1 MLMPYRRLPNTDA
14 ARLRAMQTASKKYES
29 LGTNAPFQPK
39 TIHEINALIP
49 QYERA
54 IEDFKLQN
62 STQAT
67 KNKKYQNLVKT
78 AKMYISHFIQVLN
91 LSCIRN
97 EIKPE
102 KKLLYKLLPTNYSV
116 PDLSTEALIL
126 EWGKNIIDGEN
137 ERIIN
142 GGAPIY
148 NPAIAK
154 VRVNYE
160 IFKDAYQL
168 KKIGQKNTDRALES
182 IKKIRENADSLILEL
197 WNQIESNFKDLGTAA
212 MQEEAKKFGVVY
224 YLRRKERQAL
234 QGGYIDKDED
244 VIIP

>member
-1 MLMPYRRLPNTDA
+1 MPYRRLPNTDA
-14 ARLRAMQTASKKYES
+14 ARLRAMQTASKQYES
-29 LGTNAPFQPK
+29 LGINVPFQPK

-54 IEDFKLQN
+54 IEDFKYQSN
-62 STQAT
+62 AQAT
-67 KNKKYQNLVKT
+67 KNKKYQNIVKT
-78 AKMYISHFIQVLN
+78 ARMYISHFIQVLN

-102 KKLLYKLLPTNYSV
+102 KKLLYKLLPTNFSV

-137 ERIIN
+137 ERIMN

-160 IFKDAYQL
+160 IFKDEYQL
-168 KKIGQKNTDRALES
+168 KKIGQKNSDRALGT
-182 IKKIRENADSLILEL
+182 IKKIRETADSLILEL
-197 WNQIESNFKDLGTAA
+197 WNQIESHYKDLGTVA

-224 YLRRKERQAL
+224 YLRRKEKQAL
-234 QGGYIDKDED
+234 QGGYVDTDDD